1 MQRHDREWKAFA
13 HEWHLNLRRVPGI
26 SFIEYEYAS
35 TRTAYAAWERRSEL
49 AASAAESRAM
59 YNAGLQHASELIYK
73 LHGEATA
80 KAIQEL
86 KV

>member
-1 MQRHDREWKAFA
+1 MQRHDREWKKFA
-13 HEWHLNLRRVPGI
+13 HQWHLNLKRVPGL
-26 SFIEYEYAS
+26 SFVEYEYAA

-49 AASAAESRAM
+49 AASATESRAM
-59 YNAGLQHASELIYK
+59 YNAGLQHASELVHK

-80 KAIQEL
+80 LAIQEL